1 MSTPGFV
8 IVPLDAAYSCAA
20 FDCGNEEMNGYARS
34 RLQTEYASR
43 VTGAFALL
51 RSPSTTVMG
60 FYTLSPTEIKA
71 TQATAAGMIEQHPY
85 PGVGGALLGRL
96 GVSVALQGQGF
107 GTLLVTHAIKEVCR
121 LSYAPSL
128 RYRGC
133 ERRQLV
139 QLVYREM
146 GVCSVRPEQTTN
158 GSASLLKVFM
168 CCLLKN
174 APGC

>member
-1 MSTPGFV
+1 
-8 IVPLDAAYSCAA
+8 
-20 FDCGNEEMNGYARS
+20 MNGYARS

-51 RSPSTTVMG
+51 DPPSTTVMG

-107 GTLLVTHAIKEVCR
+107 GTLLVTHAIKECVASPMRPRCVIVDAKDDNLCNWYTGEWGFVRFAPNKRRMVLR
-121 LSYAPSL
+121 L
-128 RYRGC
+128 
-133 ERRQLV
+133 
-139 QLVYREM
+139 
-146 GVCSVRPEQTTN
+146 
-158 GSASLLKVFM
+158 F
-168 CCLLKN
+168 
-174 APGC
+174 